1 MIPKSSSSK
10 LNWLL
15 CIKGGYSTLNC
26 QAVFFTCSKSIWNVF
41 AVWLPQNTISVYGLH
56 VRIISWQEASLS
68 IISFFFNYHLLDG
81 HRLVFDQIGMLP
93 SGQKNCWSSGLWL
106 SKSRQ
111 TSPLACLDLRKLLSL
126 SPTAGH
132 SYRLVFVL
140 LELSS
145 QLPYLFE

>member
-1 MIPKSSSSK
+1 MVHSAVKQFSSLVPSLYGMFS
-10 LNWLL
+10 LF
-15 CIKGGYSTLNC
+15 GYHKTL
-26 QAVFFTCSKSIWNVF
+26 
-41 AVWLPQNTISVYGLH
+41 SVYGLH

-106 SKSRQ
+106 SRSRQ

-145 QLPYLFE
+145 QLLG